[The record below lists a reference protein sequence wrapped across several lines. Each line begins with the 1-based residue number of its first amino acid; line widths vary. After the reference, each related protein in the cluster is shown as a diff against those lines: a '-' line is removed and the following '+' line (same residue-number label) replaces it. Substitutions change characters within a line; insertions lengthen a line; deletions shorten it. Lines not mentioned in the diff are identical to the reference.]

1 MHIELYCTLP
11 IVTVVAGAAIVVEL
25 DTVVSETAARDVV
38 SVNIVV
44 DVEVSGVEGNT
55 VTVLVIDVLLVVVGF
70 GDDVLG
76 DVFIDVV

>member
-55 VTVLVIDVLLVVVGF
+55 VTVPAIDVLLVVVGF